1 MLEKSGVVKMKKL
14 GMGLGLALV
23 MMILF
28 LANSLHPAF
37 AAEPAWEA
45 AENPAN
51 SINYNTTRQAL
62 IPALA
67 EYGGTLYAAWQES
80 NGTATCI
87 RVKKRNADNSWIS
100 IDADSSQGMNRG
112 ANNAEHPS
120 MATFNGALYLAWKE
134 SHTDSNTR
142 IHVSRYN
149 GTSWTPADGPDG
161 YIYCDYTSN
170 SKDPE
175 LEVCNGVLYL
185 IWAEQNTNYK
195 IYVKYYNGTSWTA
208 AYPESPAT
216 SLNYDQDRQA
226 YNPTLAVY
234 NTGGVDKLYAAW
246 EEDNGSGKT
255 IIRVKGF
262 EGGTTWTGID
272 GGGLYY
278 LANEISQQ
286 PSMAAYGGYLY
297 LTWTEDEAVAYHKIR
312 LKKYDGT
319 SWTDGG
325 PNPYLNLSTG
335 YDATS
340 SGLIV
345 QNDTLYLA
353 WNEMNSSYIHNIRV
367 KKYNNGSWSYVNSN
381 GTTDGQT
388 GINYSSSEP
397 AKNPYLAM
405 CNDQLYVSWQ
415 EGPGGSEKIRVKKY
429 PLPRVESVTP
439 PADATYTLGQSLQFT
454 VNFNRNITVDTSGG
468 TPSIPITL
476 DTGGTVAASYVSGST
491 TSALIFS
498 YTVQPANVDA
508 NGITVGSSINLNG
521 GSFSDSQQNG
531 VVLNLNNVG
540 ITAGVLVDSPAAGI
554 ASTNPTTLTEAATNN
569 GSLTSGTVVISIAN
583 GTLADPL
590 VKADVTASNLPGG
603 MDYTLT
609 RDNDTQLTVT
619 ISGQAS
625 NHANANDV
633 SNLTFTIAGSKV
645 TGATGDLTTGNITI
659 DFSDPYP
666 QVATPTATPGAGAVA
681 AGSTVTLS
689 TATAGASIYYT
700 TDGTNPSSGSTLYAV
715 PISINANV
723 TIKAIAVKGGMSD
736 SDILTA
742 AYTILPPGQVATPA
756 ATPGA
761 GAVAA
766 GSTVTLSTA
775 TAGASIYYTTD
786 GTNPSSGS
794 TLYAVPIS
802 INANV
807 TIKAIAVKGGMSDS
821 DILTAA
827 YTILPPG
834 QVATPAATPGA
845 GAVAAGST
853 VTLSTATAG
862 ASIYYT
868 TDGTNPSS
876 GSTLYAGAISI
887 TANVTLKAIAV
898 KGGMSDSDILTAAYT
913 ILPPGQV
920 ATPAATP
927 GAGAVAAGTT
937 VTLSTATAGAV
948 IYYTTDGSDPTTAS
962 TMYAA
967 PIVINAAVTIKAFA
981 VTAGMTDSS
990 IMEAAYTVLPPDQV
1004 AAPTANPPAG
1014 MVAAGTLVTLSTTTP
1029 GATIYYTTDGSDPSI
1044 GSSVYDPI
1052 IIYIPLTV
1060 KAIAVKPGMTDS
1072 TVMTAQYTILN
1083 PYDGGGA
1090 TEQPPAPAPANSTSG
1105 SATVSPGA
1113 GGTISLGNDVSLSI
1127 PAHALSGQ
1135 ASLNVSIA
1143 PVDSPPPGSASFA
1156 FLSSIY
1162 SFTVGG
1168 SGHYEFSSPV
1178 TLTFTFDPSL
1188 LPPGQ
1193 TPAVYYYNEEEGQW
1207 SNLGGVVSGNT
1218 ISVDASHFTAFAV
1231 MAKLP
1236 EKPDTTLSFTDT
1248 ATHWASGAIN
1258 KLVGLGAVT
1267 GYADGTFK
1275 PDKTI
1280 SRAEFAVMLA
1290 KALKLAPG
1298 ESKVFGDTA
1307 SHWAKD
1313 AIASAAAAGLVS
1325 GFSGGRFGPDDP
1337 ITREQMAVM
1346 ISNAARLKG
1355 TGTKLAFADSA
1366 QISSWASD
1374 AVNIAVQGGLMTGYQ
1389 DHTFR
1394 PQALST
1400 RAEAVTVIVNL
1411 KLII

>member
-1 MLEKSGVVKMKKL
+1 
-14 GMGLGLALV
+14 
-23 MMILF
+23 
-28 LANSLHPAF
+28 
-37 AAEPAWEA
+37 
-45 AENPAN
+45 
-51 SINYNTTRQAL
+51 
-62 IPALA
+62 
-67 EYGGTLYAAWQES
+67 
-80 NGTATCI
+80 
-87 RVKKRNADNSWIS
+87 
-100 IDADSSQGMNRG
+100 MNRG

-700 TDGTNPSSGSTLYAV
+700 TDGTNPSSGSTLYA
-715 PISINANV
+715 
-723 TIKAIAVKGGMSD
+723 
-736 SDILTA
+736 
-742 AYTILPPGQVATPA
+742 
-756 ATPGA
+756 
-761 GAVAA
+761 
-766 GSTVTLSTA
+766 
-775 TAGASIYYTTD
+775 
-786 GTNPSSGS
+786 
-794 TLYAVPIS
+794 
-802 INANV
+802 
-807 TIKAIAVKGGMSDS
+807 
-821 DILTAA
+821 
-827 YTILPPG
+827 
-834 QVATPAATPGA
+834 
-845 GAVAAGST
+845 
-853 VTLSTATAG
+853 
-862 ASIYYT
+862 
-868 TDGTNPSS
+868 
-876 GSTLYAGAISI
+876 GAISI

-913 ILPPGQV
+913 ILPPSQV
-920 ATPAATP
+920 ATPIATP

-1014 MVAAGTLVTLSTTTP
+1014 MVAAGTLITLSTTTP
-1029 GATIYYTTDGSDPSI
+1029 GATIYYTTDGSEPSI

-1083 PYDGGGA
+1083 SYDGGGA
-1090 TEQPPAPAPANSTSG
+1090 SGQPPAPAPANSTSG

-1193 TPAVYYYNEEEGQW
+1193 TPAVYYYNEAEGQW
-1207 SNLGGVVSGNT
+1207 SSLGGVVSGNT

-1313 AIASAAAAGLVS
+1313 AIASVAEAGLVS

>member
-681 AGSTVTLS
+681 AGTTVTLS
-689 TATAGASIYYT
+689 TTTAGASIYYT
-700 TDGTNPSSGSTLYAV
+700 TDGTNPSSGSTLYAGA
-715 PISINANV
+715 ISITANV
-723 TIKAIAVKGGMSD
+723 TLKAIAVKGGMID

-766 GSTVTLSTA
+766 GTTVTLST
-775 TAGASIYYTTD
+775 T
-786 GTNPSSGS
+786 
-794 TLYAVPIS
+794 
-802 INANV
+802 
-807 TIKAIAVKGGMSDS
+807 
-821 DILTAA
+821 
-827 YTILPPG
+827 
-834 QVATPAATPGA
+834 
-845 GAVAAGST
+845 
-853 VTLSTATAG
+853 TAG

-913 ILPPGQV
+913 ILPPSQV
-920 ATPAATP
+920 ATPIATP

-1014 MVAAGTLVTLSTTTP
+1014 MVAAGTLITLSTTTP
-1029 GATIYYTTDGSDPSI
+1029 GATIYYTTDGSEPSI

-1083 PYDGGGA
+1083 SYDGGGA
-1090 TEQPPAPAPANSTSG
+1090 SGQPPAPAPANSTSG

-1207 SNLGGVVSGNT
+1207 SSLGGVVSGNT

-1313 AIASAAAAGLVS
+1313 AIASAVEAGLVS
-1325 GFSGGRFGPDDP
+1325 GFRGGRFGPDDP